1 MGAFVRIFHLYNAMV
16 VIVTLDKHAY
26 LMALW
31 LTIGVRDMYCTNTH
45 SHLIVR
51 DYQSVCHSGSYNCNS
66 AHEPRFY
73 LGAYV
78 WSESMRF

>member
-1 MGAFVRIFHLYNAMV
+1 MNEYGSFCPYISPVQCDGSECYSRQA
-16 VIVTLDKHAY
+16 AY
-26 LMALW
+26 LMTLW

-78 WSESMRF
+78 